1 MFWVKKVFRVKKVF
15 WVKKSFLG
23 QNSFL
28 GLPPTPLP
36 PSPTNFRKYY
46 PDLKLK
52 NNWGPLSSTFH
63 IEQPGTLIEWN
74 FKSMT
79 YGLTWVGA
87 RDACAS
93 KKFGPKIFVLVF
105 LLIKKIILL
114 VFFYIYK
121 IYSHHVLDG
130 YTK

>member
-1 MFWVKKVFRVKKVF
+1 MH
-15 WVKKSFLG
+15 G
-23 QNSFL
+23 A
-28 GLPPTPLP
+28 PL
-36 PSPTNFRKYY
+36 TNFGKSY
-46 PDLKLK
+46 PDPKLK

>member
-1 MFWVKKVFRVKKVF
+1 MFSGNGNSKVLRTNGPTDRQTWVGARDACA
-15 WVKKSFLG
+15 S
-23 QNSFL
+23 
-28 GLPPTPLP
+28 
-36 PSPTNFRKYY
+36 
-46 PDLKLK
+46 K

>member
-1 MFWVKKVFRVKKVF
+1 
-15 WVKKSFLG
+15 
-23 QNSFL
+23 
-28 GLPPTPLP
+28 
-36 PSPTNFRKYY
+36 
-46 PDLKLK
+46 
-52 NNWGPLSSTFH
+52 
-63 IEQPGTLIEWN
+63 
-74 FKSMT
+74 MT